1 MEKSAN
7 YISEYEVI
15 HKLNSIFQHHD
26 FNLKLEKEHVEFF
39 PSKKHYILKTPN
51 VCFSETNKIK
61 HAYIII
67 KFFNP
72 NISDASER
80 WNNEL
85 SRYNLLLDERF
96 HHHFFFPQMLQN
108 FPGILIRNYIN
119 GTTLQDLIIAEQFKD
134 DILLELAHWYHFLHT
149 HGLIFGDNR
158 LTNFLCVKTK
168 QLYII
173 DLEDITENE
182 DFIEDFAL
190 LLCSFLDLTPGIFQ
204 NEINSYRFERMTKFL
219 KSYISLNRKNLPK
232 CASFENKNDG
242 INFWVE
248 KMVEALRITSNRR
261 KLGLTNEYFINS
273 ITILSSNFLEYM

>member
-1 MEKSAN
+1 
-7 YISEYEVI
+7 
-15 HKLNSIFQHHD
+15 
-26 FNLKLEKEHVEFF
+26 
-39 PSKKHYILKTPN
+39 
-51 VCFSETNKIK
+51 
-61 HAYIII
+61 
-67 KFFNP
+67 
-72 NISDASER
+72 
-80 WNNEL
+80 
-85 SRYNLLLDERF
+85 
-96 HHHFFFPQMLQN
+96 
-108 FPGILIRNYIN
+108 
-119 GTTLQDLIIAEQFKD
+119 
-134 DILLELAHWYHFLHT
+134 YHFLHT

-248 KMVEALRITSNRR
+248 KMVEALRIISNRR